1 VDGRY
6 VCSPDSIEMV
16 MNEHP
21 AEPWHRQYG
30 SVYRFVRRRASSR
43 EEAEDLTQEV
53 FEAAISALGQ
63 ARLDAGAPPL
73 AWLYT
78 VARRRLIDR
87 FRAPARSGAMLDPA
101 ELSGAGDERSYGPS
115 IVNALLEGLRSLDE
129 KQRRVVVMKVF
140 EGRSFAEIAAEVGAT
155 EEACRM
161 RLSRGLANLRRQ
173 LERRGVTP

>member
-1 VDGRY
+1 
-6 VCSPDSIEMV
+6 MA

-21 AEPWHRQYG
+21 AEPWRRQYG

-43 EEAEDLTQEV
+43 EDAEDLTQEV
-53 FEAAISALGQ
+53 FEAAISALSQ
-63 ARLDAGAPPL
+63 ARLAAETPPL

-87 FRAPARSGAMLDPA
+87 FKAPVRVGASLDP
-101 ELSGAGDERSYGPS
+101 EDVCGVNHERAYGPS

-129 KQRRVVVMKVF
+129 AQRRVVVMKVL
-140 EGRSFAEIAAEVGAT
+140 EGRSFAEIAVEVDAT

-173 LERRGVTP
+173 LERKGVTP

>member
-1 VDGRY
+1 MAMHEY
-6 VCSPDSIEMV
+6 
-16 MNEHP
+16 P
-21 AEPWHRQYG
+21 AEPWRRQYG
-30 SVYRFVRRRASSR
+30 SVYRFIRRRASSR

-63 ARLDAGAPPL
+63 ARLDAEAPPL

-87 FRAPARSGAMLDPA
+87 FRAPARAGRRFDPE
-101 ELSGAGDERSYGPS
+101 ELSGQDDERSYGPS
-115 IVNALLEGLRSLDE
+115 IINALLEGLRSLDDA
-129 KQRRVVVMKVF
+129 QRRVVVMKLF

-161 RLSRGLANLRRQ
+161 RLSRGLAKLRRQ

>member
-1 VDGRY
+1 
-6 VCSPDSIEMV
+6 

-21 AEPWHRQYG
+21 AEPWRRQYG

-63 ARLDAGAPPL
+63 ARLEAQAPPL

-87 FRAPARSGAMLDPA
+87 FRAPTHARTVLDPD
-101 ELSGAGDERSYGPS
+101 ELSAADDERSYGPS
-115 IVNALLEGLRSLDE
+115 IVDALVEGLRSLDE
-129 KQRRVVVMKVF
+129 AQRRVVVMKVF
-140 EGRSFAEIAAEVGAT
+140 EGRTFAEIAAEVGAS